1 MRYQGYG
8 YQPSPAGGYG
18 YNFPNKPPKKS
29 NNKVLIGIII
39 ALSALLLVA
48 VILLVS
54 VFGPVISTILD
65 NNLGLG
71 GESSIPE
78 GLKSDDMIYTEFQ
91 LNQSQTPGTAYSEL
105 ADAYEATYKTF
116 VEINTS
122 SETDGTLGAGSGV
135 IISKMKNG
143 IGYYIVT
150 NNHVV
155 EGATKITVKLCDGTT
170 YTAATTV
177 LRDELTDLAVISIA
191 ETKELPVAKLG
202 KSSNLRVGESIYVIG
217 NPLGTL
223 AGTLTNGI
231 ISSTA
236 QELYIDNHYMELIQ
250 TNAQINPGNSGGP
263 MFNMAGELV
272 AIVNAKYSGVGIE
285 GIGFAIPIDRAVDI
299 VTQMITKGY
308 VQGRHN
314 LGITTEHN
322 LYGIGGLWISS
333 IEADSALIKA
343 GMPYKSTYVYMI
355 HSIDGEQFINGPQA
369 NAYIDEQLFAG
380 DNVSITV
387 TVYEMTFSDLEP
399 IEQKTYNVTLEQKY
413 ANE

>member
-1 MRYQGYG
+1 
-8 YQPSPAGGYG
+8 
-18 YNFPNKPPKKS
+18 
-29 NNKVLIGIII
+29 
-39 ALSALLLVA
+39 
-48 VILLVS
+48 VILIAS
-54 VFGPVISTILD
+54 VFGPVISEIYS
-65 NNLGLG
+65 NNLGID
-71 GESSIPE
+71 SSVELPE
-78 GLKSDDMIYTEFQ
+78 ALKSDDMIYADFQ
-91 LNQSQTPGTAYSEL
+91 LNQSQTPGTPYSSL
-105 ADAYEATYKTF
+105 ADAHEATYKTF

-122 SETDGTLGAGSGV
+122 SEKDGSLGAGSGV

-155 EGATKITVKLCDGTT
+155 EGATKITVKLHDGTT

-202 KSSNLRVGESIYVIG
+202 KSANLRVGENIYVIG

-272 AIVNAKYSGVGIE
+272 AIVNAKYAGVGIE
-285 GIGFAIPIDRAVDI
+285 GIGFAIPIDKAVNI

-308 VQGRHN
+308 VEGRHN

-322 LYGIGGLWISS
+322 LYGVGGLWISS
-333 IEADSALIKA
+333 IEKDSALIKA

-355 HSIDGEQFINGPQA
+355 HAINGKEYINGPKA
-369 NAYIDEQLFAG
+369 NAYIDEQLIAG

-387 TVYEMTFSDLEP
+387 TVFEMTFSDLVP
-399 IEQKTYNVTLEQKY
+399 IEQKTYNVTLAQKY